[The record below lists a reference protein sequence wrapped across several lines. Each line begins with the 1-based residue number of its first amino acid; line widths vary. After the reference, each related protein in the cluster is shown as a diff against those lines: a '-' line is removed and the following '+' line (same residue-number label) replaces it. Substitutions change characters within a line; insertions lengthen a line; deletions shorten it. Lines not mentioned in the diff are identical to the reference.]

1 MMSNAINA
9 LTQNHESIPM
19 KKLTF
24 CVSETM
30 IVLALTAIQSFAQS
44 TYEPYTFT
52 TLAGGRGFVSPD
64 RVGRAMFLYGPNGV
78 AVDSSGNLYVADTY
92 NQVIYETHRTHR
104 HRHPH
109 TIGGWHLFITGP
121 KRHPH
126 RATGLHQSLQ
136 HWGTITGRHT
146 CRLRG
151 VLW

>member
-1 MMSNAINA
+1 
-9 LTQNHESIPM
+9 M

-78 AVDSSGNLYVADTY
+78 AVDSSGNLYVADTF
-92 NQVIYETHRTHR
+92 NMVIQKVGPDGVVRVFAGA
-104 HRHPH
+104 
-109 TIGGWHLFITGP
+109 IGVPGNVDDIGSAARLNYPTDAREDCSNSRGC
-121 KRHPH
+121 
-126 RATGLHQSLQ
+126 GLTSTRQAP
-136 HWGTITGRHT
+136 
-146 CRLRG
+146 
-151 VLW
+151 